1 MIVTSLTC
9 FSSSFLLNNHQI
21 IELSFFSITIFLG
34 FIGASSICSCLGCFA
49 FAKASFSSFS
59 FSIISSSSCFFF
71 SSLSSFF
78 DLETFLFS
86 FGLNQSQTKVSLI
99 SLSFSGISK
108 AFLAKFTGENL
119 KSITREVK
127 NIIKKAS
134 KVAILQSK
142 LSRSG
147 YRLKAA

>member
-1 MIVTSLTC
+1 
-9 FSSSFLLNNHQI
+9 
-21 IELSFFSITIFLG
+21 LSFFSITTFLG

-49 FAKASFSSFS
+49 FAKASFSSFN

-78 DLETFLFS
+78 DLETF
-86 FGLNQSQTKVSLI
+86 LI

-127 NIIKKAS
+127 NIIKNAS

-147 YRLKAA
+147 YRLKVA